1 VYKWLEHLGVELQE
15 NFGEDI
21 RPSGAGRAEAIQ
33 EYLRNTPRYYQ
44 IVKKPEVEPNRRLAV
59 VGETD
64 IVVGSEHE
72 AANGVLVILPPP
84 LLGTEY
90 YQPSMLSLV
99 RVARRYY
106 ERAQRRIPISDSP
119 SWVDKYLVPRAKEIN
134 EQLSGLTSKKEHY
147 DHLAYVLYGT
157 GEELEKS
164 VQLLLEQLGLE
175 VTPQPPGANID
186 LKATHKKAGLG
197 FAVEVTG
204 TKGTIQKD
212 SSKVPQAWEYIGH
225 RSGTPEQEF
234 RLVVIANTESHLD
247 PKDRKRESFSTN
259 VAKLLGDNGVLL
271 MTTVQLYELWK
282 SVHEGNEIAEEIV
295 RQLHTKQG
303 IYKA

>member
-1 VYKWLEHLGVELQE
+1 M
-15 NFGEDI
+15 
-21 RPSGAGRAEAIQ
+21 
-33 EYLRNTPRYYQ
+33 
-44 IVKKPEVEPNRRLAV
+44 AV

-64 IVVGSEHE
+64 IVVGSEHD
-72 AANGVLVILPPP
+72 APNGVLVFLPPP
-84 LLGTEY
+84 LLVAEY
-90 YQPSMLSLV
+90 YQPSMSSLV

-119 SWVDKYLVPRAKEIN
+119 VWIDKYLVPRAKEIN
-134 EQLSGLTSKKEHY
+134 EQLSDLTSEKEQY

-164 VQLLLEQLGLE
+164 VKLLLEQLGLE
-175 VTPQPPGANID
+175 VSPQPPGANID

-212 SSKVPQAWEYIGH
+212 SSKVPQAWEFLRQ

-234 RLVVIANTESHLD
+234 RLIVIANTESHLD
-247 PKDRKRESFSTN
+247 PKDRKRESFSAN
-259 VAKLLGDNGVLL
+259 VSKLPGDSGVLL
-271 MTTVQLYELWK
+271 MTTVQLYELWR
-282 SVHEGNEIAEEIV
+282 SVHEGKEIAEEIV

-303 IYKA
+303 IYKG